1 MQFSETPFLLA
12 SKSIIDPST
21 FDDSYKQGQAIR
33 QAYDARLHQKAM
45 NEIMRLPDF
54 KTQMTAAQSSKYA
67 GALVPMVQAYEDERQ
82 KTALNNL
89 KSSAEIG
96 KIFGETGKLTAE
108 TGKLDTESQTKIYS
122 ELIPALSGSPHTFLQ
137 NIGEMGKKGLLS
149 QTQVEQYGKIML
161 LPTSQQVQAFG
172 AIIKSNPEMAKILLP
187 QLKDMDLGGTKQ
199 LYSYD
204 PYSGEVGDGGSY
216 NVTIS
221 PDAQLQADTQV
232 KTTSMNNT
240 TSLGVAGINATSA
253 QTVANINQAGAN
265 YRTEAEI
272 KAEKAKGEVKEVG
285 GMVYRVYSDGSYD
298 VLGKAQ
304 PKPTTTTVGA
314 ASKPMPIGA
323 VKEVNESQTNLQGI
337 AKNLR
342 NIANWI
348 GKIESGQMQFGALDN
363 FGNAAANK
371 LGINALG
378 SNPQQYAEYKAFTT
392 AIASELLRLNKGVQ
406 TDMDYKRQ
414 LEALQAGDYIPRDN
428 KTAIALLQRMMSDYD
443 TAARAEYNNARATL
457 GNYGRGESLGGYP
470 STSPVTTQQKTT
482 PTQNAVADLWQ

>member
-1 MQFSETPFLLA
+1 MSFSETPYLMA
-12 SKSIIDPST
+12 AKAVIDPSGWV
-21 FDDSYKQGQAIR
+21 DAYRDGQKLR
-33 QAYDARLHQKAM
+33 QEYDARLYQKAM

-54 KTQMTAAQSSKYA
+54 KTQMTAAQSSKHA

-96 KIFGETGKLTAE
+96 KIFGETGKLGAE
-108 TGKLDTESQTKIYS
+108 TGKIGAETQNTIFSQ
-122 ELIPALSGSPHTFLQ
+122 LVPALSGSPHTFLQ

-149 QTQVEQYGKIML
+149 QTQVEQYGKIMQ

-172 AIIKSNPEMAKILLP
+172 AIIKSNPEMAKIFLP
-187 QLKDMDLGGTKQ
+187 QLKEMDLGGTKQ

-221 PDAQLQADTQV
+221 PDAQLQADTQI
-232 KTTSMNNT
+232 KTTGMNNT
-240 TSLGVAGINATSA
+240 TSLGVA
-253 QTVANINQAGAN
+253 NINQVGAN
-265 YRTEAEI
+265 YRTKIEVE
-272 KAEKAKGEVKEVG
+272 AEKAKGEVKEVG

-314 ASKPMPIGA
+314 ASNPMPIGA

-342 NIANWI
+342 NIASWI

-392 AIASELLRLNKGVQ
+392 AMASELLRLNKGVQ

-414 LEALQAGDYIPRDN
+414 LEALQAGDYSPRDN
-428 KTAIALLQRMMSDYD
+428 KTAIALLQRMMNDYD